1 MHDHVESKP
10 SHSHESDKDVQ
21 GGGPMARIKRRWRAF
36 SQASAAEIFSEML
49 ARFFVGLLLGG
60 IACVALIPIVFWP
73 GRRTQRAIFNEISDT
88 NWALWLFAGALLLPA
103 IIGALST
110 LLGDPKAGFKAALGM
125 KKRPARYEI
134 TDGVMLIEEAE
145 PPTSWLRRIL
155 GAMGNTL
162 AWIVVCAPG
171 LIFMLAG
178 FTAIINERIR
188 TGRTLQRTAY
198 GAEAIGLGW
207 IEVALG
213 VWFLAE
219 GFHLKTDRPV
229 YRWLGWL
236 LAGACLAKGISVLI
250 SGK

>member
-1 MHDHVESKP
+1 
-10 SHSHESDKDVQ
+10 
-21 GGGPMARIKRRWRAF
+21 
-36 SQASAAEIFSEML
+36 ML
-49 ARFFVGLLLGG
+49 ARFLVGLVLGG

-73 GRRTQRAIFNEISDT
+73 GRRTQRAVFDETSDA
-88 NWALWLFAGALLLPA
+88 NWALWLFAGTLLLPA

-110 LLGDPKAGFKAALGM
+110 LLGDPKAGFKAALGTR
-125 KKRPARYEI
+125 KRTVRYETSDGYI
-134 TDGVMLIEEAE
+134 LMEDTDASE
-145 PPTSWLRRIL
+145 SWLRRIL
-155 GAMGNTL
+155 DTMGNTL

-198 GAEAIGLGW
+198 GAEAIGFGW

-219 GFHLKTDRPV
+219 GFHLKTDRLI
-229 YRWLGWL
+229 YRWIGWL
-236 LAGACLAKGISVLI
+236 LAGACLVKGISVLI

>member
-1 MHDHVESKP
+1 MHDHPEPQPGDSREP
-10 SHSHESDKDVQ
+10 LEAY
-21 GGGPMARIKRRWRAF
+21 GGGPIARIKRRWRAF
-36 SQASAAEIFSEML
+36 SQASATEIFSEL
-49 ARFFVGLLLGG
+49 IVRFFIGLLLGG
-60 IACVALIPIVFWP
+60 IACVALIPIIFWP

-88 NWALWLFAGALLLPA
+88 GWALWLFAGVLLLPA

-110 LLGDPKAGFKAALGM
+110 FLGDPKAGFKAALGM
-125 KKRPARYEI
+125 RKRTVRYE
-134 TDGVMLIEEAE
+134 TSDGYVLMEEAD

-155 GAMGNTL
+155 SAMGNTL
-162 AWIVVCAPG
+162 AWILVCAPG

-178 FTAIINERIR
+178 FAAIINERIR

-219 GFHLKTDRPV
+219 GFHLKTDRPI
-229 YRWLGWL
+229 YRWMGWI
-236 LAGACLAKGISVLI
+236 LAGACLVKGISVWV
-250 SGK
+250 SGR